1 MIKKIKNLG
10 GQILRKRG
18 IVMWPTK
25 PFEIWLLVFCI
36 LKQQNPGSILELG
49 SGRSTNFLAEY
60 AFKKEKL
67 FVSIEQNKHFV
78 RKINSC
84 LREANIP
91 HNYVKHVPIRADWF
105 NEKRFVCET
114 AKIKFDFIFIDAP
127 GGIDFQGNR
136 ASTLGLRLM
145 KEVIHD
151 DTLFIIDDTDRP
163 EVKDTLLKLCGT
175 RKIVTIKYEV
185 RDNSQRSEMSLLVPS
200 KIYSQISELLDFSIA
215 DSTNISYELR

>member
-1 MIKKIKNLG
+1 MIKEIKNLG

-18 IVMWPTK
+18 ILMWPTK

-36 LKQQNPGSILELG
+36 LKKQNPATILELG

-60 AFKKEKL
+60 AFKKEKV

-78 RKINSC
+78 RKINKC
-84 LREANIP
+84 LHEANIP

-105 NEKRFVCET
+105 DEARFVKET
-114 AKIKFDFIFIDAP
+114 TGSKFDFIFIDAP

-136 ASTLGLRLM
+136 ASTLGLKLM
-145 KEVIHD
+145 KEVMHD
-151 DTLFIIDDTDRP
+151 DTFFIIDDTDRP
-163 EVKDTLLKLCGT
+163 EVKDALLNLCGS

-185 RDNSQRSEMSLLVPS
+185 RGNCQRSEISLLIPK

-215 DSTNISYELR
+215 ESTGISYELR